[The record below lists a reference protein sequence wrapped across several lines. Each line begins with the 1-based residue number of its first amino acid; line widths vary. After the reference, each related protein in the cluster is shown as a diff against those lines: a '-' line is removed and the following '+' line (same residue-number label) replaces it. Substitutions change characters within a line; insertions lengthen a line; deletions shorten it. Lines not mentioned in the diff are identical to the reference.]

1 MEEIERFK
9 DFLYNEK
16 GYSEYTVQNYI
27 NDILSFQE
35 FIKKNKLAPNILKIR
50 ENHVKSY
57 RRHLDVKNYAPKTV
71 SRHLSSLRTFYN
83 FLIRINKVEINY
95 FENVKS
101 PKIPKRLPKNVRPDE
116 IEMMFDSIDTKS
128 DLGLRNYLILE
139 ILYGCGLRVSELCD
153 LEIKDIKYDDEVMH
167 IRGKGDK
174 DRYVP
179 LYDELVDLLRLYIST
194 SRRHLLTVG
203 NMLEDRHLLINYKGT
218 PLTPR
223 GVRVIIN
230 KIISDTNDTFHVSP
244 HMLRHSFAT
253 YLLDNG
259 IDLRS
264 VSQLLGHSNLSTT
277 QIYTEVSKESL
288 KKAYMGAFPRA
299 KKTRQF

>member
-1 MEEIERFK
+1 MEELERFK
-9 DFLYNEK
+9 DYLYNER
-16 GYSEYTVQNYI
+16 GYSEYTVISYMNDI
-27 NDILSFQE
+27 NDFID
-35 FIKKNKLAPNILKIR
+35 FIKTNKLAPNILKIN
-50 ENHVKSY
+50 E
-57 RRHLDVKNYAPKTV
+57 RHVKNYRAALDKKKYASKTV
-71 SRHLSSLRTFYN
+71 ARHLSSLRTFYN
-83 FLIRINKVEINY
+83 FMLRIEAVKDNY
-95 FENVKS
+95 FSNVKS
-101 PKIPKRLPKNVRPDE
+101 PKIPKRLPRNVRPSE
-116 IEMMFDSIDTKS
+116 IDMMFKSIDKNT

-139 ILYGCGLRVSELCD
+139 ILFGCGLRVSELCN
-153 LEIKDIKYDDEVMH
+153 LEIKDIKYDDEVIL

-179 LYDELVDLLRLYIST
+179 LYDELIELLRLYISS
-194 SRRHLLTVG
+194 SRRSLLSTG
-203 NMLEDRHLLINYKGT
+203 EMQFDRHLLINYKGT

-223 GVRVIIN
+223 GVRVILN
-230 KIISDTNDTFHVSP
+230 KIISDTGDTFKVSP

-288 KKAYMGAFPRA
+288 KKAYMDAFPRS
-299 KKTRQF
+299 KKA